1 MPSFNFHIVVTPN
14 DPRFCSIKRKPE
26 TILKAWRL
34 REGVLLGPDFPASAR
49 FEMDKRAG
57 DMTPDLL
64 PNVLSLLMISP
75 KVRAVFEEARVSDV
89 EYCPFELANKRG
101 AVVSREYTVAN
112 LLGSVSCLDASRSK
126 FDEDPLEP
134 GGIANL
140 YKLNLRVDQIPED
153 KKLFRL
159 MQMTHR
165 FIIRSDLLQ
174 LLREREVTGLATL
187 DLDTNIIL

>member
-1 MPSFNFHIVVTPN
+1 MPNFKFHIVTSPY
-14 DPRFCSIKRKPE
+14 DPRFCAIKRKPE

-34 REGVLLGPDFPASAR
+34 REGALFGADFPSTAR

-64 PNVLSLLMISP
+64 PNVLSLLMISSR
-75 KVRAVFEEARVSDV
+75 VRALFEAERVSDV
-89 EYCPFELANKRG
+89 EYLPFELANKRG
-101 AVVSREYTVAN
+101 SVVSRDYSVAN
-112 LLGSVSCLDASRSK
+112 LIGGVDCLDAARSK

-140 YKLNLRVDQIPED
+140 YKLNLHLDRIPED

-159 MQMTHR
+159 KQMMHE

-174 LLREREVTGLATL
+174 LLREQGVTGLATL
-187 DLDTNIIL
+187 DLDTEIIL

>member
-1 MPSFNFHIVVTPN
+1 MPNFKFHIVTSPD

-34 REGVLLGPDFPASAR
+34 REGVLFGADFPSTAR

-57 DMTPDLL
+57 EMAPDLL

-75 KVRAVFEEARVSDV
+75 RVRSLFEAERVSDV
-89 EYCPFELANKRG
+89 EYLPFELASKRG
-101 AVVSREYTVAN
+101 SVVSRDYAVAN
-112 LLGSVSCLDASRSK
+112 LIGSVDCLDAARSK

-140 YKLNLRVDQIPED
+140 YKLNLHLDRIPED

-159 MQMTHR
+159 KQMMHE

-174 LLREREVTGLATL
+174 LLREQGVTGLTTL
-187 DLDTNIIL
+187 DLDADIIL